1 MDGDWPNPHGKRL
14 RASSVRAPVAAAAVA
29 SGVRARYGGVDG
41 FCRVSVSGGGES
53 RLSPCRVCLRNR
65 TESEG
70 TRARSRGGC
79 HLPRPRRP
87 EERSPDSPRP
97 LRLPTRRPRGRGGHR
112 DSAAP
117 PPPLPSSPARQGPAG
132 APPPPACLP
141 ARSPATPPPCRRRP
155 RCALCWTS

>member
-1 MDGDWPNPHGKRL
+1 M
-14 RASSVRAPVAAAAVA
+14 RAPVAAAAVA
-29 SGVRARYGGVDG
+29 SGVRARCGGVDG
-41 FCRVSVSGGGES
+41 FWRVSVSGGGES

-70 TRARSRGGC
+70 TRACSRGGC

-87 EERSPDSPRP
+87 EKRSPDSLRP

-132 APPPPACLP
+132 APPPPACP
-141 ARSPATPPPCRRRP
+141 TARPLRRRHVGAGP
-155 RCALCWTS
+155 DARYAGPVNGHLSGGEWILENA